1 MSENLTPK
9 QRKAITALVAGRNF
23 DEAAKAGGVSVR
35 TLHRWRATPEFAAE
49 LRAADSEQ
57 LLTVARVLNGAS
69 QDAVTVLLS
78 VMNDKDAKPDLR
90 LRAAGEIL
98 KHRASFFELTTLEA
112 RLTDL
117 EGRLKELNP

>member
-9 QRKAITALVAGRNF
+9 KRKAIAALAGGQDFERAA
-23 DEAAKAGGVSVR
+23 EAAGVTVR
-35 TLHRWRATPEFAAE
+35 TLHRWRSDPRFMAE

-57 LLTVARVLNGAS
+57 LGEIARVLNGAS
-69 QDAVTVLLS
+69 RDAVTVLMG
-78 VMNDKDAKPDLR
+78 VMNDAKAKPDLR
-90 LRAAGEIL
+90 IRAAGEIL

>member
-1 MSENLTPK
+1 MAENLTPK

-23 DEAAKAGGVSVR
+23 DEAAKAAGVSVR
-35 TLHRWRATPEFAAE
+35 TLHRWRSDPLFMAE

-57 LLTVARVLNGAS
+57 LGEIARVLNGAS
-69 QDAVTVLLS
+69 RDAVTVLMG
-78 VMNDKDAKPDLR
+78 VMNDAKAKPDLR
-90 LRAAGEIL
+90 IRAAGEIL

-117 EGRLKELNP
+117 EARLKELHP